1 MKNAIL
7 QICEKLRGYSND
19 KDYFEVIKANQNEDG
34 DFVVVCRAVEV
45 QAEPQGGGQK
55 MKVTNRLH
63 LPEAFVKA

>member
-19 KDYFEVIKANQNEDG
+19 KNYFEVIRASQNEEG

-45 QAEPQGGGQK
+45 QAEPQGGAK
-55 MKVTNRLH
+55 DESDK
-63 LPEAFVKA
+63 

>member
-45 QAEPQGGGQK
+45 QAEPQG
-55 MKVTNRLH
+55 
-63 LPEAFVKA
+63 VKDESDK

>member
-1 MKNAIL
+1 MKNAIF

-45 QAEPQGGGQK
+45 QGGAK
-55 MKVTNRLH
+55 DESDK
-63 LPEAFVKA
+63 

>member
-34 DFVVVCRAVEV
+34 DFVVICRAVEV
-45 QAEPQGGGQK
+45 QTEPQGAK
-55 MKVTNRLH
+55 DESDK
-63 LPEAFVKA
+63 

>member
-45 QAEPQGGGQK
+45 QAEPHGAK
-55 MKVTNRLH
+55 DESDK
-63 LPEAFVKA
+63 